1 MEEGKKVLRG
11 KQIIP
16 TLRNIIE
23 YNQYFEKIVNRG
35 VPAEILKIFLK
46 GKIRN
51 GYADKANLEPLA
63 EQLRQHEPN
72 AKYEV
77 FEDPDRILITFGNLH
92 ARIDRQTVEILSSH
106 EYKLL
111 LQAYRQVEDICLKD
125 PLFIT
130 NEGKEDIEITD
141 RQELLDT
148 LLARAKK
155 GQYIQR
161 YKGLGEMN
169 PDQLWE
175 TTMDPDK
182 RILLQVTIEDAVRA
196 DEIFTV
202 LMGDQVEPRREF
214 IEMNALNVAN
224 LDV

>member
-1 MEEGKKVLRG
+1 MFV
-11 KQIIP
+11 
-16 TLRNIIE
+16 
-23 YNQYFEKIVNRG
+23 
-35 VPAEILKIFLK
+35 K
-46 GKIRN
+46 GKIKN

-63 EQLRQHEPN
+63 EQLRQLEPS
-72 AKYEV
+72 AKFEV
-77 FEDPDRILITFGNLH
+77 FEDPDRILVTYGNIRS
-92 ARIDRQTVEILSSH
+92 RIDRHTVEILSSH

-111 LQAYRQVEDICLKD
+111 LQSYRQVEDICANEPAFL
-125 PLFIT
+125 IS
-130 NEGKEDIEITD
+130 EGKENTEILN
-141 RQELLDT
+141 RQEMLDT
-148 LLARAKK
+148 FISRAKK

-175 TTMDPDK
+175 TTMDPEK